1 MVTEAELRAF
11 EAEAK
16 RTFERFKLVAELYH
30 EQKTD
35 KLLTEYTEALKE
47 FAKANKLW
55 IKALGLLRSP
65 KHPQ

>member
-1 MVTEAELRAF
+1 MVTEAELRTF

-35 KLLTEYTEALKE
+35 KLLIEYTETLKE

-55 IKALGLLRSP
+55 INAHGRAKAR
-65 KHPQ
+65 KRAT